1 MLSVLSQLQSIF
13 SQSTVWIKRSA
24 STFCFSFLTEDF
36 RSIPSAQLTLEQ
48 FHTND
53 AEIEF
58 DPPSYIRN
66 VVQDSLNSQYS
77 CLKDEQE
84 GDYFTHES
92 RAKVPRTVHLALP
105 SSSDGFVTQGNGAQ
119 SSVSALVAAAHM
131 QLGRSAES
139 SGASNNKGAKDK
151 SGCNTTSGESSDEG
165 SVHDS
170 AGTF

>member
-1 MLSVLSQLQSIF
+1 MF
-13 SQSTVWIKRSA
+13 TA
-24 STFCFSFLTEDF
+24 EDF

-66 VVQDSLNSQYS
+66 VVQDSLNSQYN

-84 GDYFTHES
+84 GDYFTHEP
-92 RAKVPRTVHLALP
+92 RTAKVPRTVHLALP
-105 SSSDGFVTQGNGAQ
+105 SSSDSGVTQGNGAQ

-131 QLGRSAES
+131 QLGRGGASGGSAVS
-139 SGASNNKGAKDK
+139 SGVSGASNSKAAKDK

-170 AGTF
+170 AGKYRFAILI